1 MYQRIFSFRADGQA
15 SQAEVGLAF
24 FAKKPRSDVC
34 PSSCVQDSGHASERA
49 PSLFFVYQ
57 AAVRTWLSL
66 VVVVWLRSP
75 KVNDWTLVPST
86 VARIPSTI
94 VKAR

>member
-1 MYQRIFSFRADGQA
+1 MGKPARLKWAWLFLQ
-15 SQAEVGLAF
+15 
-24 FAKKPRSDVC
+24 KKPRSDAC
-34 PSSCVQDSGHASERA
+34 LSSCVQDSGHASERA